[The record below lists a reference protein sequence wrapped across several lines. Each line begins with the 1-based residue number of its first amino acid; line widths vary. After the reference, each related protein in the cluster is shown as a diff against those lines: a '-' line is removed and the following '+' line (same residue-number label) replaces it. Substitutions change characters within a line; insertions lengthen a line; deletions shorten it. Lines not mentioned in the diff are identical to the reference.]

1 MTKRILLGLLLAAG
15 LGPALAENSTRVP
28 GGYTIHHNALPT
40 STLPPEV
47 ARSHGI
53 QRSPSRGLL
62 NVTVLRDAPGG
73 PAHAAAVT
81 AQVQAASRN
90 LQGQIREIAMREVR
104 EGQAIYY
111 LGEFPVENAETLRFD
126 VKVRPQGADAT
137 YAVELSQDFYTR

>member
-28 GGYTIHHNALPT
+28 GYTIHHNAVPT
-40 STLPPEV
+40 STLTPEV

-62 NVTVLRDAPGG
+62 NVTVIRDAPGG
-73 PAHAAAVT
+73 PGAAAT
-81 AQVQAASRN
+81 AQVQATSRN
-90 LQGQIREIAMREVR
+90 LQGQVREIAMREAR

-111 LGEFPVENAETLRFD
+111 LGEFPVEHAETLRFD